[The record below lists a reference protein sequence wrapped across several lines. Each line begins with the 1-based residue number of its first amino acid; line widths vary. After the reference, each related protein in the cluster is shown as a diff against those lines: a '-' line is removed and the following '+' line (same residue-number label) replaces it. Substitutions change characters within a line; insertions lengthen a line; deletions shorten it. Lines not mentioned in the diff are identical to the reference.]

1 MDADRSRVPKRR
13 RKKEKAYY
21 EAKCLVEIWAD
32 EEIQRQ
38 LSAMGRK
45 QNIWENIAAK
55 LNDNGYKRYK
65 LLSLSKTEYLVPKKA
80 QMQSPR

>member
-1 MDADRSRVPKRR
+1 MIRPDTLKMADGCREEAIAQKNQTWG
-13 RKKEKAYY
+13 YY

-55 LNDNGYKRYK
+55 LN
-65 LLSLSKTEYLVPKKA
+65 
-80 QMQSPR
+80 

>member
-1 MDADRSRVPKRR
+1 MIKPNTFKLANGCGEEASAPKNQNRG
-13 RKKEKAYY
+13 YY

-45 QNIWENIAAK
+45 QNIWENIVAK
-55 LNDNGYKRYK
+55 LN
-65 LLSLSKTEYLVPKKA
+65 EV
-80 QMQSPR
+80 